1 MLSAFSPDEIDQL
14 QRAAQMFEMILDTGA
29 PSDEAYETLKDV
41 YTKLELPD
49 EYRRVTA
56 RFADYLLA
64 RDERER
70 GIAQLVELAER
81 HPDEPEW
88 RERLAEL
95 GAPLVADDAPSAE
108 TDEPTADR
116 ATADD
121 DADEASDIERA
132 IGEAET
138 ILSELDQPGTEA
150 AADAYEASGDE
161 TSGDETSSDE
171 PDGVETAAEL
181 GEDAAAAGERPP
193 SERVIPAAAAHMGGD
208 IEREFHRS
216 LRLGEMMVERGV
228 ITRENL
234 ETALEQQRER
244 GKQIGQILIDLGYAT
259 ETDVLNCLALQAGV
273 PYLPLALYEVQPELA
288 AFLPEAFARKHR
300 LVPVDAIASTV
311 LITIAAPLSAQAKTE
326 LESLLGERKANYYI
340 SEQSEIEKK
349 LDELYPH
356 AEAPSRGG
364 GEG

>member
-1 MLSAFSPDEIDQL
+1 MREEIMLPAFSPDEIDQL

-41 YTKLELPD
+41 YTKLQLPD
-49 EYRRVTA
+49 KYRRVTA

-70 GIAQLVELAER
+70 GIAQLVELAEQ

-88 RERLAEL
+88 RQRLAEL
-95 GAPLVADDAPSAE
+95 SAPLAAAAE
-108 TDEPTADR
+108 PAADR

-121 DADEASDIERA
+121 EDIDRA
-132 IGEAET
+132 IDEAET

-150 AADAYEASGDE
+150 EADADEASGH
-161 TSGDETSSDE
+161 E
-171 PDGVETAAEL
+171 PAATL

-193 SERVIPAAAAHMGGD
+193 AERVIPAAAAHMGGD

-228 ITRENL
+228 ITCENL
-234 ETALEQQRER
+234 ETALEQQREC

-259 ETDVLNCLALQAGV
+259 EADVLNCLALQAGV

-288 AFLPEAFARKHR
+288 AFLPEAFARRHR
-300 LVPVDAIASTV
+300 LVPVDAIAHTV
-311 LITIAAPLSAQAKTE
+311 LITIAAPLSAEAKAE
-326 LESLLGERKANYYI
+326 LESLLGDRKANYYI